1 MGKEDWR
8 GPCGV
13 PLLGCGGW
21 RVGEGEGPYRACP
34 RVLTQGLVR
43 EAALG

>member
-8 GPCGV
+8 GPCGG
-13 PLLGCGGW
+13 PLLGGVW
-21 RVGEGEGPYRACP
+21 EGEGPYRAGP